1 MDAGLSKDLAFF
13 SMLTTFLH
21 FDLNKEAQNFSISLN
36 ELEEKSELKA
46 DDILK
51 NIQKLEEMNF
61 LKIRDKKEDLLFLD
75 LSNSINKLNEVFSV
89 KEIDKMIKEFE
100 KFIYKYNEF
109 VVKNDKLKK
118 YSEEVRKMIDEN
130 PLVDINP
137 MIKKGVKDIFSD
149 ELIILLES
157 KIYNLS
163 ETINLEEIQT
173 DELIEDL
180 KIIEVII
187 FCFCN
192 FPKEENP
199 FLVTL
204 FLVSIF

>member
-1 MDAGLSKDLAFF
+1 MDASLSKDLAFF

-51 NIQKLEEMNF
+51 NIEKLEGMNF
-61 LKIRDKKEDLLFLD
+61 LKIKEKKENILFLD

-89 KEIDKMIKEFE
+89 TEIDKMIKEFE
-100 KFIYKYNEF
+100 KFIYKYDGFIIKNE
-109 VVKNDKLKK
+109 KLKK
-118 YSEEVRKMIDEN
+118 YSEEIRNIIHKN
-130 PLVDINP
+130 PLADINP
-137 MIKKGVKDIFSD
+137 IIMNGVRDIFSD

-163 ETINLEEIQT
+163 EIINIDNNQT
-173 DELIEDL
+173 EDLIEDL

-204 FLVSIF
+204 FLASIF